1 MARGG
6 RNRSDEVTEGNS
18 AGPFMRGFFPPKL
31 GVSGGR
37 ERYRLNFGTIEE
49 VG

>member
-1 MARGG
+1 
-6 RNRSDEVTEGNS
+6 
-18 AGPFMRGFFPPKL
+18 MRGSFFFPKL